1 MTMCTKSSYL
11 SLLQSSIQATVV
23 ADTSWSW
30 PDHQRPPARYY
41 VSVLVF
47 PVAAED
53 KSHQSC
59 SACHSIH
66 PFTQNR
72 MAAAANRVV
81 PVLLV
86 AVVLGGLL
94 APEMAWARRWQRVRL
109 RLYMHDVIG
118 GPERT
123 AIRLIWGVGPPHAS
137 MPGRTF
143 GDTVAI
149 DDLVTEG
156 PGIGSR
162 PVGRAQGTYMLSSQH
177 EEVIVVAITVVLTA
191 GPYNGST
198 LVVAGRDRINDD
210 TRELAVVGGTG
221 DLRGAEGYVL
231 WRTAK
236 VWSEIHMALEL
247 DVHASVPLPDNDD
260 DDAVAVETQ

>member
-1 MTMCTKSSYL
+1 M
-11 SLLQSSIQATVV
+11 ATA
-23 ADTSWSW
+23 AD
-30 PDHQRPPARYY
+30 RA
-41 VSVLVF
+41 VL
-47 PVAAED
+47 
-53 KSHQSC
+53 
-59 SACHSIH
+59 
-66 PFTQNR
+66 
-72 MAAAANRVV
+72 
-81 PVLLV
+81 LLV
-86 AVVLGGLL
+86 AVVLGCLL
-94 APEMAWARRWQRVRL
+94 VSADDVAWARRRRVHL

-137 MPGRTF
+137 MAGRTF
-143 GDTVAI
+143 GDTVAV

-156 PGIGSR
+156 PGIASR

-177 EEVIVVAITVVLTA
+177 EEVVVVAITVVLTA

-198 LVVAGRDRINDD
+198 IVVAGRDRIHDD

-221 DLRGAEGYVL
+221 GLRGADGYVL

-247 DVHASVPLPDNDD
+247 DVHATVPVPVPGDD
-260 DDAVAVETQ
+260 DDAADDVEIQ